1 MTDTGFQ
8 VKETDH
14 DRLATLYELD
24 PETNKVSPDAAT
36 GQPGISKPD
45 YFSGVGGLVSTAPDY
60 LRFAEMLRRRGEY
73 EGARVLGTRTVEYMT
88 KNHLP
93 GNADRGSFG
102 IPVVADAPPEHG
114 QGYGFGVG
122 VTIDP
127 VARKVLA
134 GAGSYG
140 WSGAANTYFW
150 IDPAEELTV
159 MFLTQLT
166 PYAVHPIEPR
176 LSQLVYQAIVD

>member
-8 VKETDH
+8 VNGTGH

-24 PETNKVSPDAAT
+24 TETNKVSPDAAAGLSAT
-36 GQPGISKPD
+36 SKPD
-45 YFSGVGGLVSTAPDY
+45 YLSGGGGLFSTAPDY

-93 GNADRGSFG
+93 GNADRGTFG
-102 IPVVADAPPEHG
+102 IPVVADAPPELG
-114 QGYGFGVG
+114 QGYGLGVG
-122 VTIDP
+122 VTVDP
-127 VARKVLA
+127 VAHKVLA
-134 GAGSYG
+134 GTGSYG

-150 IDPAEELTV
+150 IDPAEDLTV
-159 MFLTQLT
+159 MFFTQLV
-166 PYAVHPIEPR
+166 PYAVDPIEAR